1 MEFTVGEC
9 VRAGFGF
16 ANPNHAAAFVCA
28 LFPFCWGW
36 RARGNVEK
44 RGGGGQWRVRVS
56 FVLSVALVVALAMT
70 FSRTGFVVLALEA
83 AMCWGWDRARPLS
96 APRREGAS
104 GTVMLALVGAAVV
117 AGLVWW
123 MWPRLALDGAILNRP
138 KIWLAGLQLA
148 AANPLGVGLGK
159 SGALASAF
167 LLPESITVRT
177 LVNSHLTLLAEMG
190 ALVGGLWFAFLAAA
204 IASGRDLPRTRIAFA
219 GLAVSAFSASVFDW
233 HVLFDFAEMG
243 GLGLLNFVLSWVLF
257 AGFVCA
263 GVTLI
268 VRGRTLRVCGAC
280 AFGAALCC
288 VMIMLLQ
295 SSETPRV
302 EDGFVAFGAA
312 CAPRTVGSAGR
323 EGAPRTVYHDA
334 EWSLRALK
342 GYFPEGARVRIES
355 GIAPC
360 AEAKEV
366 WLFGAVAESSDRFP
380 GASVTVVSPPE
391 YYEPGENV
399 KRVE

>member
-1 MEFTVGEC
+1 MQFVCNEIPRF
-9 VRAGFGF
+9 AFGF
-16 ANPNHAAAFVCA
+16 FNPNHAAAMICA
-28 LFPFCWGW
+28 VAPFLWGW
-36 RARGNVEK
+36 WIGKVERRGE
-44 RGGGGQWRVRVS
+44 GGQWRFAVPY
-56 FVLSVALVVALAMT
+56 VLNAALCVMLAMT
-70 FSRTGFVVLALEA
+70 YSRTGMVVFAMEA
-83 AMCWGWDRARPLS
+83 AMWWGWERSRPLS

-104 GTVMLALVGAAVV
+104 GTVMLTLVGAAVV

-123 MWPRLALDGAILNRP
+123 MWPRLTLDGAILNRP
-138 KIWLAGLQLA
+138 KIWLAGLKLA

-268 VRGRTLRVCGAC
+268 VRGRALRVCGAC
-280 AFGAALCC
+280 VLGAALCC

-302 EDGFVAFGAA
+302 EDGFAVFGAA
-312 CAPRTVGSAGR
+312 C
-323 EGAPRTVYHDA
+323 APRTVYHDA

-355 GIAPC
+355 GVAPC
-360 AEAKEV
+360 ADAKEV